1 MAHEDSIL
9 YNAKYW
15 ELRAEE
21 VRTIA
26 DTLKDPEAKV
36 LMATVADTYEKMA
49 ERAVELRELL
59 RPRPRAVGSGSP

>member
-1 MAHEDSIL
+1 MAHEDTIL

-26 DTLKDPEAKV
+26 DTLKDPEAKR
-36 LMATVADTYEKMA
+36 LMAEVADTYEKMA
-49 ERAVELRELL
+49 ERAAVLRALL
-59 RPRPRAVGSGSP
+59 RPRSRAVGSASP

>member
-1 MAHEDSIL
+1 MAHEDTIL
-9 YNAKYW
+9 CNTKYW

-26 DTLKDPEAKV
+26 DTLNDPEAKV

-49 ERAVELRELL
+49 ERAVVLRELL
-59 RPRPRAVGSGSP
+59 RPRPRAVGSTSP